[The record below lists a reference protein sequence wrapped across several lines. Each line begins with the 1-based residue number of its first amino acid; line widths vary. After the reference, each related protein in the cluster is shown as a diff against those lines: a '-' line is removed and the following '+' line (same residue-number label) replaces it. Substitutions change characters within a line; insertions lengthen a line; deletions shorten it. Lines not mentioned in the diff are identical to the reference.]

1 MVVAPISA
9 SVIAAAAANIASSVD
24 STTPPCII
32 TKLFS
37 QTHQAAAAAGADLGI
52 HYFPLLMPSSASL
65 ELTLRSSVASCLHC
79 LSHAP
84 IAGTCPMHW
93 INFWR
98 TACGRRCIGE
108 RLKYLR
114 LYLTL
119 VDPEHSQPFGMR
131 QLAAAC

>member
-9 SVIAAAAANIASSVD
+9 SVIAAAANIASSVD

-37 QTHQAAAAAGADLGI
+37 QTHQAAAAGADLGI

-65 ELTLRSSVASCLHC
+65 ELTLRSGVASCLHC
-79 LSHAP
+79 SSHAL

-108 RLKYLR
+108 RLRCLR
-114 LYLTL
+114 LYLTH